1 MHNNLATE
9 PGQDCEPHFLS
20 TEAGH
25 PRAVPI
31 RINPDFQVWELR
43 WFAGLEVAIILAGG
57 ASQLGQLAVCFHTRN
72 GSAQCTEALVCPDQ
86 RWPLAWRF
94 RPSWEAF

>member
-1 MHNNLATE
+1 M
-9 PGQDCEPHFLS
+9 
-20 TEAGH
+20 
-25 PRAVPI
+25 V
-31 RINPDFQVWELR
+31 
-43 WFAGLEVAIILAGG
+43 AGLEVAIILAGG

-94 RPSWEAF
+94 RPALGSLLGEWRTLHNPIRGSGCMEGRSMSRHWRRGVALSSRTPKQCR